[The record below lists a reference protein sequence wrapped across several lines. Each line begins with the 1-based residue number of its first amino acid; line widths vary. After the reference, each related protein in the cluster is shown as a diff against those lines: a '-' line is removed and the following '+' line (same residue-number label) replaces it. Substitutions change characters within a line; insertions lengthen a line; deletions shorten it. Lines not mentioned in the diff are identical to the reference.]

1 VPPDYLT
8 VADLLGMHTMLI
20 QRYGGSPGARD
31 PCIKCYYLKFA
42 YNGLQL
48 QEVGDFEAQ
57 NSLPPQS
64 FVRNAKPHLIDE
76 PPISCRYC

>member
-20 QRYGGSPGARD
+20 QRYGGAPGARD

-42 YNGLQL
+42 YNGLHYKKL
-48 QEVGDFEAQ
+48 AISKHKTVCHHKALYETQ
-57 NSLPPQS
+57 N
-64 FVRNAKPHLIDE
+64 LI
-76 PPISCRYC
+76 